1 MWHRELFKLAC
12 ASFLS
17 RIITRT
23 HTHTQYTLMQ
33 SITRQLAFDA
43 RTISLRR
50 SAQKKRTE
58 TKNWRANLH
67 DPISGTN
74 EWTADEL
81 KSNAVPVMI
90 PGNAPDYLHGML
102 SYNRVYPPKL
112 SGLSDQ
118 FDRHLIVAVVSFFF
132 LDT

>member
-1 MWHRELFKLAC
+1 
-12 ASFLS
+12 
-17 RIITRT
+17 
-23 HTHTQYTLMQ
+23 MQ

-90 PGNAPDYLHGML
+90 PGNAPEYLHGML